1 MAGRKKEDTLVAE
14 KRGVKK
20 YVHPTYMGYHFLLR
34 KNRRV
39 VSCCKKQQQINSK
52 LKKEQHSFTMY
63 MAALQCSN
71 GVSLSN
77 MAGRKKKKIY

>member
-1 MAGRKKEDTLVAE
+1 MLAAE
-14 KRGVKK
+14 
-20 YVHPTYMGYHFLLR
+20 
-34 KNRRV
+34 
-39 VSCCKKQQQINSK
+39 KKQQQINSK

-77 MAGRKKKKIY
+77 MAGRKKKENILAAEKKGQEVYS